1 MKVYLYILIRDG
13 RKKKCQKK
21 FQGHHDASLYYSENN
36 FRFSYGGVEINAVCH
51 QDLLCS
57 SLFCGMWWSVS
68 GHLQILQSLASLAA
82 STVNASFMKK
92 SMQPSCSRVT
102 QQKICT
108 SGLATSLKRC
118 SPQSERTTMC
128 QPAHGTTAHD
138 NAWVS
143 QRGCTYELE
152 KPTCRSVS

>member
-1 MKVYLYILIRDG
+1 MQCAIKTSCVLHFFVACGGPLAVT
-13 RKKKCQKK
+13 CK
-21 FQGHHDASLYYSENN
+21 FCKASLPSLQALWT
-36 FRFSYGGVEINAVCH
+36 RPSWKKVCSPH
-51 QDLLCS
+51 VRGWRS
-57 SLFCGMWWSVS
+57 
-68 GHLQILQSLASLAA
+68 
-82 STVNASFMKK
+82 K
-92 SMQPSCSRVT
+92 
-102 QQKICT
+102 KICT

-152 KPTCRSVS
+152 KPTCRSVSWAPAVSRWRCAGGLLHTAALCVCWPLRLNTFEDCTCKWVCH